1 MWTWRRRADEHLRN
15 LPIDGVGRGLPRVS
29 GNPKRHGQL
38 PPAPGFLSLRRQ
50 LHDDAGRVRRHRQVD
65 DVDDAL
71 FTRPRGLGR
80 GVVRRQVAHLTARSV
95 EERFPFRRATRTLR
109 GGVVVAERGQGGAGS
124 GGAQQALEPA
134 LGVRL
139 PERGPDVFADAIVGG
154 KGAGAAH
161 GEQIGLGV
169 QLDDESRGIADERSQ
184 PGGAGAGD
192 ANVARGEVSLTAGA
206 DIGGEGGGNA
216 AGDHPEKYRAEGG
229 FGWRLRLW
237 LAASA
242 LAGGFG

>member
-1 MWTWRRRADEHLRN
+1 MPRWPVVEADRVDGLLAGHAAHATSAGGADEAECRVERGAAQHEARRSRRSNVWTWRRRADEHLRN

-50 LHDDAGRVRRHRQVD
+50 LHDDARRVRRHRQVD

-71 FTRPRGLGR
+71 FARPRGLGR
-80 GVVRRQVAHLTARSV
+80 GVVRRQVAHLTARGV

-109 GGVVVAERGQGGAGS
+109 GGVVAAQRGESRVGS
-124 GGAQQALEPA
+124 GGAQQALESA

-154 KGAGAAH
+154 KGTGAAH

-169 QLDDESRGIADERSQ
+169 QLDDERRDITDERSQ
-184 PGGAGAGD
+184 PGRAGAGD
-192 ANVARGEVSLTAGA
+192 EDV
-206 DIGGEGGGNA
+206 
-216 AGDHPEKYRAEGG
+216 P
-229 FGWRLRLW
+229 
-237 LAASA
+237 
-242 LAGGFG
+242 